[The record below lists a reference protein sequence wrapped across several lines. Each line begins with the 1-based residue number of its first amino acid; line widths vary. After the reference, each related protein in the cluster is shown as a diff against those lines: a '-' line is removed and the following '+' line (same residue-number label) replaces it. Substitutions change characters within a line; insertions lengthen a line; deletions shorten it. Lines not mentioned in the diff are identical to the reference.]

1 MNEQMLDIVDIRK
14 SYRVGP
20 TEVNVL
26 KGINLAVARG
36 ELLAIIGP
44 SGSGKST
51 LMHMLGLLEKPDS
64 GLYSID
70 GTRVTYDDDRAL
82 SALRNRK
89 IGFVFQQYH
98 LLPKLTALENV
109 GVPLTYRGMAADE
122 IRKRSRTYLAKVDIE
137 YRADHRPNEMSGG
150 QQQRVAIARALAM
163 EPEIML
169 FDEPTSALDPE
180 LVGEVLSVMKGLAKQ
195 GITMLCVTHEM
206 GFAREVADRVVFMAD
221 GMILEEG
228 APKDIFDH
236 PTNEKAI
243 NFLRSVL

>member
-150 QQQRVAIARALAM
+150 QQ
-163 EPEIML
+163 
-169 FDEPTSALDPE
+169 
-180 LVGEVLSVMKGLAKQ
+180 
-195 GITMLCVTHEM
+195 
-206 GFAREVADRVVFMAD
+206 
-221 GMILEEG
+221 
-228 APKDIFDH
+228 
-236 PTNEKAI
+236 
-243 NFLRSVL
+243 